1 MRDPDL
7 VELLEIYSDHIEKQ
21 GELIIQLVERIRKLE
36 TDLLH
41 FRYSESYDETPGT
54 ADAPQQ

>member
-1 MRDPDL
+1 VRDPDL

-41 FRYSESYDETPGT
+41 FRY
-54 ADAPQQ
+54 